1 MSFVDMFMYYGRT
14 NPEKQAIILADR
26 VVTFG
31 MLASGIRS
39 VAAEIEASG
48 LNRTHTVAVRV
59 ESPSRHIIVVS
70 ALYRLGIVS
79 LSASGSGDLSQP
91 GVTIDAIISDED
103 KVFPGYGR
111 TLFLQDHWF
120 MRQADPHAPAPARF
134 ADDELAR
141 IIMSSGTT
149 ATPKAIGHT
158 ARVVEDRI
166 ITGRRTLSYA
176 PWDRMMCLPPLSS
189 SLGFGSALHAL
200 AYGHSVVVADSAI
213 EALQMIALYNVDLVV
228 ANPQHLRG
236 MVEAHTGT
244 PIPTP
249 SLRMIKYGGN
259 ALVPSLA
266 MEVRQRFCK
275 DLLCV
280 YSSTESGPIAF
291 GHYDHILANPGSTGI
306 VAPWVDLEILG
317 SDDKQAPVGVEGRLR
332 VRSQWQGYNL
342 ADGPG
347 AAHEWMYTG
356 DLAKVSA
363 DNTLTLIGR
372 SADAMRIDGAF
383 VSPEQ
388 IEQAL
393 FGFPGIADVAAVG
406 MKQAVGNDQIW
417 LAVVTDGALDKSAL
431 SQFLVEKNPLWRAAK
446 IVLVAKFKRN
456 EMGKIVRSR
465 VREILLSQQPGL
477 KL

>member
-1 MSFVDMFMYYGRT
+1 MSFVDMFMYYGRS
-14 NPEKQAIILADR
+14 NPEKQAIILSDR

-31 MLASGIRS
+31 MLAAGIRS
-39 VAAEIEASG
+39 VAAEIEAAG
-48 LNRTHTVAVRV
+48 INRTQTVAVRI
-59 ESPSRHIIVVS
+59 ESPTRHIIVVS

-79 LSASGSGDLSQP
+79 LSVSETGDLGHT
-91 GVTIDAIISDED
+91 GVKIDAIISDED

-111 TLFLQDHWF
+111 TLFLQDRWF
-120 MRQADPHAPAPARF
+120 MRQTDPYAPAPARF

-141 IIMSSGTT
+141 IILSSGTT
-149 ATPKAIGHT
+149 AMPKAIGHT

-166 ITGRRTLSYA
+166 VTGRRTLSYV
-176 PWDRMMCLPPLSS
+176 PWDRMLCLPPLSS

-200 AYGHSVVVADSAI
+200 AYGHSVVIAESAL

-228 ANPQHLRG
+228 ANPQHLRA
-236 MVEAHTGT
+236 MVEAHMST
-244 PIPTP
+244 PVPTP

-291 GHYDHILANPGSTGI
+291 GHYDHILANPGSTGV
-306 VAPWVDLEILG
+306 VAPWVDLEIMG
-317 SDDKQAPVGVEGRLR
+317 ADDKPAPVGVEGRLR

-342 ADGPG
+342 VDGPG
-347 AAHEWMYTG
+347 AAQDWMYTG

-372 SADAMRIDGAF
+372 SADAISIDGAF

-388 IEQAL
+388 IEQAM
-393 FGFPGIADVAAVG
+393 FGFPGILDVAAVG
-406 MKQAVGNDQIW
+406 MKQAHGSDQIW
-417 LAVVTDGALDKSAL
+417 LAVVASGVLDKQAL
-431 SQFLVEKNPLWRAAK
+431 SQFLLDKDPRWRVAK
-446 IVLVAKFKRN
+446 ISVVPKFKRN
-456 EMGKIVRSR
+456 DMGKIVRAR
-465 VREILLSQQPGL
+465 VREILLAV
-477 KL
+477 

>member
-1 MSFVDMFMYYGRT
+1 MFMYYGRT
-14 NPEKQAIILADR
+14 NPEKQAIILGDR

-48 LNRTHTVAVRV
+48 LNRTQTVAVRID
-59 ESPSRHIIVVS
+59 SPIRHIIIVS

-79 LSASGSGDLSQP
+79 LSVYGSEELSHT

-120 MRQADPHAPAPARF
+120 MRQTDPHAPAPARL

-166 ITGRRTLSYA
+166 VTGRRTLSYA

-228 ANPQHLRG
+228 ANPQHLKG
-236 MVEAHTGT
+236 MVEAHRGT
-244 PIPTP
+244 PVPTP

-280 YSSTESGPIAF
+280 YSSTESGPIAL

-306 VAPWVDLEILG
+306 IAPWVDLEIIDA
-317 SDDKQAPVGVEGRLR
+317 DDKPAPVGVEGRLR

-342 ADGPG
+342 VDGPG
-347 AAHEWMYTG
+347 AAQDWMYTG

-372 SADAMRIDGAF
+372 SADAISIEGAF

-393 FGFPGIADVAAVG
+393 FGFPGVLDVAAVG
-406 MKQAVGNDQIW
+406 MKQAHGPDQIW
-417 LAVVTDGALDKSAL
+417 LAVVTSSVLDTQAL
-431 SQFLVEKNPLWRAAK
+431 SHFLMEKNARWRVAK
-446 IVLVAKFKRN
+446 ISVVPKFKRN
-456 EMGKIVRSR
+456 EMGKIVRAR
-465 VREILLSQQPGL
+465 VREILLAV
-477 KL
+477 

>member
-39 VAAEIEASG
+39 VAGEIEASG
-48 LNRTHTVAVRV
+48 LGRTQTVAVRI

-79 LSASGSGDLSQP
+79 LSVSGTGDLP
-91 GVTIDAIISDED
+91 PAGVRIDAIISDED
-103 KVFPGYGR
+103 RGFPGYGR
-111 TLFLQDHWF
+111 TLVLQDHWF
-120 MRQADPHAPAPARF
+120 MRQTDPHAPASARF

-166 ITGRRTLSYA
+166 VTGRRTLSYA
-176 PWDRMMCLPPLSS
+176 PWDRMLCLPPLSS

-200 AYGHSVVVADSAI
+200 AYGHSVIVADSAI

-228 ANPQHLRG
+228 ANPQHLRS
-236 MVEAHTGT
+236 MVEAHRST
-244 PIPTP
+244 PVPTP

-266 MEVRQRFCK
+266 LEVRQRLCK

-306 VAPWVDLEILG
+306 VAPWVDLDIMG
-317 SDDKQAPVGVEGRLR
+317 ADDRPVPVGVEGRLR
-332 VRSQWQGYNL
+332 VRSQWQGYTL

-347 AAHEWMYTG
+347 AAQDWMYTG

-372 SADAMRIDGAF
+372 SADAISIDGAF

-406 MKQAVGNDQIW
+406 MKQAHGHDQIW
-417 LAVVTDGALDKSAL
+417 LAVVTNGVLNRQAL
-431 SQFLVEKNPLWRAAK
+431 SHFLIEKNARWRVAK
-446 IVLVAKFKRN
+446 ISVVPKFKRN

-465 VREILLSQQPGL
+465 VREILLAQPTSL
-477 KL
+477 SL